1 MSNLQGKVALVTG
14 SSRGIGRGI
23 AIELAKEG
31 ALVIINYVKN
41 EEKANEVLEEIKLL
55 GGYAKTLRGDVSTYE
70 SAKDLAAEAIKLFG
84 KIDILVN
91 NAGVSNIGL
100 FMDFSKEDIESM
112 MRTNLLGPMYLTKH
126 LLPNMLSKGGNIINI
141 SSIWG
146 QMGAS
151 CETVYSASKGG
162 LNQFTKSL
170 AKELAMSGIRVNGIA
185 PGVIDTEMNSMFSE
199 EERQGLIDE
208 IPMGRFGLAE
218 EVGRTVV
225 FLCDDRCRY
234 MTGEILKIDGGY
246 I

>member
-14 SSRGIGRGI
+14 ASRGIGRGI
-23 AIELAKEG
+23 ALELAKDG
-31 ALVIINYVKN
+31 AFVIINYVKN
-41 EEKANEVLEEIKLL
+41 EEKANEVLEEIKDL
-55 GGYAKTLRGDVSTYE
+55 GGYAKTLKGDVSTYE
-70 SAKDLAAEAIKLFG
+70 SAKELADGAIKLFG

-91 NAGVSNIGL
+91 NAGVSKIGL
-100 FMDFSKEDIESM
+100 FMDFTKDDIEALM
-112 MRTNLLGPMYLTKH
+112 GTNLLGPMFLTKH
-126 LLPNMLSKGGNIINI
+126 LLPSMLSNGGNIINI

-162 LNQFTKSL
+162 LNQFTRSL
-170 AKELAMSGIRVNGIA
+170 AKELAMCGIRVNGIA
-185 PGVIDTEMNSMFSE
+185 PGVIDTEMNNTFSE

-208 IPMGRFGLAE
+208 IPMGRFGLAQE
-218 EVGRTVV
+218 IGRTVV
-225 FLCDDRCRY
+225 FLCDERCRY